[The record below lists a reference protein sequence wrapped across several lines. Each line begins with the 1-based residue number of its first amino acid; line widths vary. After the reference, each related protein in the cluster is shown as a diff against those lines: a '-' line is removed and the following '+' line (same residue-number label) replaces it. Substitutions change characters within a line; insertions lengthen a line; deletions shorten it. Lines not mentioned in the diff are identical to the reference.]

1 MTNEQAAALLK
12 NLVPPGPSLIAD
24 SEKYREVLT
33 GALVTLVTR
42 AVAAERE
49 RNARVAQD
57 IWVDARDT
65 EWDEGVNYAK
75 RLIAAAIRRGDP

>member
-1 MTNEQAAALLK
+1 MTDEEAAALVK
-12 NLVPPGPSLIAD
+12 SLVPPGSILIGD

-33 GALVTLVTR
+33 GALVTLVAR

-49 RNARVAQD
+49 RCARVAQD
-57 IWVDARDT
+57 IWVNARDT

-75 RLIAAAIRRGDP
+75 RRIVAAIRRGEP